1 MVHWKTPLVIT
12 TTIWAFASP
21 VTALPTTTSD
31 RAELFAVCSGR
42 LEALAARQRA
52 RIGDE
57 NAPAANLQQQFDQM
71 LEAVL
76 PWALSEGIEEQQPKR
91 WRVRGWVE
99 VAYLLADMDY
109 SFDARIAEGAE
120 QQLARRISE
129 CRAVLL

>member
-1 MVHWKTPLVIT
+1 MSCFRFLLIVV
-12 TTIWAFASP
+12 TIAVTFSSP
-21 VTALPTTTSD
+21 VAALPSKPTD

-42 LEALAARQRA
+42 LEALAARQKA
-52 RIGDE
+52 RLGSK
-57 NAPAANLQQQFDQM
+57 ANSAEILRVQFDQM

-76 PWALSEGIEEQQPKR
+76 PWALSEGVEEHQPKR

-109 SFDARIAEGAE
+109 SFDARIAAGAE
-120 QQLARRISE
+120 LQLEHRISE

>member
-1 MVHWKTPLVIT
+1 MTYWKT
-12 TTIWAFASP
+12 AFASAMALWVLAAP
-21 VTALPTTTSD
+21 VSALPATTSD

-52 RIGDE
+52 RIGDTD
-57 NAPAANLQQQFDQM
+57 APAANLQQQFDQM
-71 LEAVL
+71 LEAVM
-76 PWALSEGIEEQQPKR
+76 PWALSEGIEEHQPKR
-91 WRVRGWVE
+91 WRIRGWVE

-109 SFDARIAEGAE
+109 SFDPRIAEGAE